1 MKKNKTPKKL
11 LALLLLAVMLIG
23 ALSACKGKDKTDD
36 GGNPQN
42 PSVGDQT
49 DNDNSQTDDND
60 ADTDNQPADDGEYT
74 LNLTE
79 TTSAVHTLNPHEWE
93 YSPEDAVMQ
102 LTQSGLYSII
112 YSETEDFAYSCEM
125 AADFPTDVT
134 SEYAGNETYGIPADA
149 TEGYAFRIPLRQDAK
164 WEDGTPI
171 NADTY
176 IYSYQQLLSPE
187 MVNYRASSRYEGT
200 YALANAYQYFLGGAD
215 QYIDY
220 FNAETG
226 EYAEV
231 KDGNLYFSATEPTA
245 FFGMSLAD
253 AAAGDYADYFTAED
267 GTDTLAALQ
276 TLQGDEAWIPVDDT
290 VRTALDAMIAAVNA
304 HTETEAYDQEYLE
317 FCTYKEEMEAVTWDQ
332 VGLVKND
339 DYTLTFIYTKPIRE
353 QFMLYSGF
361 TTPLLVKE
369 DIYEAN
375 KSDIGGLTKTTYGT
389 SASTYASYGPY
400 KLTEWQAEKV
410 LTVEKN
416 DQWFG
421 WNDPAHE
428 GQYQAT
434 RISYQFI
441 DEHTTEMQLFLQ
453 GNVDTVTLDA
463 NDIQTYG
470 TSDYVVY
477 EPTSYTFKLSFNT
490 DKESLKARES
500 AGVNK
505 TLITYVDFRK
515 AFSLAINRAELCQ
528 TAFPTHSAAYG
539 LLNDMYVYETNN
551 FSTYRDTEQ
560 AKAVLC
566 EVYDSENYDTLSGYN
581 VKEASELLEKAYQEA
596 LAAGDIKET
605 DKVVLDFNVSVSSDA
620 NQKAINFL
628 NDAIIAAAVG
638 TSLEGRISIE
648 LKEVDDYYAAMKA
661 GTADLIFSAWGGN
674 EIDPYALM
682 QCYVDIVYF
691 DDGEHGFNAEHP
703 LTIQIDGKDYTYS
716 LYEWYKEV
724 CEGQWAQ
731 ADSDTRLHILAKLEG
746 GILEQYCG
754 IPLYSRREANLLSQK
769 VQYVTD
775 EFSNVYGYGGIR
787 FMKFLYNDEEWA
799 AYCAEQNNQLSY

>member
-339 DYTLTFIYTKPIRE
+339 DYTLTE
-353 QFMLYSGF
+353 VLY
-361 TTPLLVKE
+361 
-369 DIYEAN
+369 
-375 KSDIGGLTKTTYGT
+375 
-389 SASTYASYGPY
+389 
-400 KLTEWQAEKV
+400 
-410 LTVEKN
+410 
-416 DQWFG
+416 
-421 WNDPAHE
+421 
-428 GQYQAT
+428 
-434 RISYQFI
+434 
-441 DEHTTEMQLFLQ
+441 
-453 GNVDTVTLDA
+453 
-463 NDIQTYG
+463 
-470 TSDYVVY
+470 
-477 EPTSYTFKLSFNT
+477 
-490 DKESLKARES
+490 
-500 AGVNK
+500 
-505 TLITYVDFRK
+505 
-515 AFSLAINRAELCQ
+515 
-528 TAFPTHSAAYG
+528 
-539 LLNDMYVYETNN
+539 
-551 FSTYRDTEQ
+551 
-560 AKAVLC
+560 
-566 EVYDSENYDTLSGYN
+566 
-581 VKEASELLEKAYQEA
+581 
-596 LAAGDIKET
+596 
-605 DKVVLDFNVSVSSDA
+605 
-620 NQKAINFL
+620 
-628 NDAIIAAAVG
+628 
-638 TSLEGRISIE
+638 
-648 LKEVDDYYAAMKA
+648 
-661 GTADLIFSAWGGN
+661 
-674 EIDPYALM
+674 
-682 QCYVDIVYF
+682 
-691 DDGEHGFNAEHP
+691 
-703 LTIQIDGKDYTYS
+703 
-716 LYEWYKEV
+716 
-724 CEGQWAQ
+724 
-731 ADSDTRLHILAKLEG
+731 
-746 GILEQYCG
+746 
-754 IPLYSRREANLLSQK
+754 
-769 VQYVTD
+769 
-775 EFSNVYGYGGIR
+775 
-787 FMKFLYNDEEWA
+787 
-799 AYCAEQNNQLSY
+799 